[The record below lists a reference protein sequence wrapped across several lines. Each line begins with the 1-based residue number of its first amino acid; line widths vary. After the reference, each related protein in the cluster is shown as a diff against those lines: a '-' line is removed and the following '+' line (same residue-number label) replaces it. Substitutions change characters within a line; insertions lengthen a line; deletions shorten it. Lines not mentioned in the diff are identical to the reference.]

1 MNEQCCKEEPYKMAM
16 ALRVWGKVPKLAKP
30 QETGVALND
39 GSHLVPG
46 GELCQPGECMASRY
60 YPWHKVSAQ

>member
-1 MNEQCCKEEPYKMAM
+1 MAM
-16 ALRVWGKVPKLAKP
+16 AVRVWGKVPKLAKP